1 MAPNLLL
8 CRDLPRKGA
17 RASQYI
23 SLPTID
29 LGLVEQRNNELKDR
43 DHQYDLKDAV
53 VSRSVRIQHVSIH
66 DMLVMEY
73 CSTDVEGAKAGYA
86 HFG

>member
-8 CRDLPRKGA
+8 CPYLPRKGA

-29 LGLVEQRNNELKDR
+29 LGLVEQRNIELKDR
-43 DHQYDLKDAV
+43 DHQYDSKDAV
-53 VSRSVRIQHVSIH
+53 VSRSVRTQHVSI
-66 DMLVMEY
+66 
-73 CSTDVEGAKAGYA
+73 
-86 HFG
+86 

>member
-8 CRDLPRKGA
+8 CPYLTRKGA

-43 DHQYDLKDAV
+43 DHQYDSKDAV

>member
-1 MAPNLLL
+1 MLL
-8 CRDLPRKGA
+8 CPYLTRKGA

-23 SLPTID
+23 SLPTVD
-29 LGLVEQRNNELKDR
+29 LGLVEQRYNELKER
-43 DHQYDLKDAV
+43 DHQYDSKDAV
-53 VSRSVRIQHVSIH
+53 VSRRVRTQHVSIH